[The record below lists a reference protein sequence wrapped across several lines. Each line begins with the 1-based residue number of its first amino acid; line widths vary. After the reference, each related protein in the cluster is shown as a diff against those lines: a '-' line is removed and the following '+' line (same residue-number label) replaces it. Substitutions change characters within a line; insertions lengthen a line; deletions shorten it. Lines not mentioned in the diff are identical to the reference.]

1 MENYLLSRGFPF
13 ATRQQWQRQRAT
25 TPISVAKGLMS
36 WSTPVRSPYLAWQR
50 SRLLTDEFSIGN
62 GTTVDSVRHCLYTLR
77 RLLAHHYAVIP
88 VTSDM
93 LLKEPWMTTCAMLVM
108 PGGADMGYCRALNGA
123 GNRRIA
129 QFVRNGGRYL
139 GLCAGGYYGCKRCEF
154 EVGDKTMEVVGDRE
168 LAFYPGICR
177 GGAFPGFVYHS
188 EAGARAAGLEVAKE
202 ALSVGAAPADFR
214 SYYNGG
220 GVFVDALSF
229 ADEGVEVLASY
240 TEKLNVDGG
249 EGAAAVV
256 YCKVGSGAAVLTGP
270 HPEYVLDLN

>member
-1 MENYLLSRGFPF
+1 MATPTGNNANFNGKKLNVLVYSGSLTHSAWQLSRF
-13 ATRQQWQRQRAT
+13 
-25 TPISVAKGLMS
+25 
-36 WSTPVRSPYLAWQR
+36 
-50 SRLLTDEFSIGN
+50 LTDDYSTGT

-77 RLLAHHYAVIP
+77 RLLAPHYAVIP
-88 VTSDM
+88 VTGDM
-93 LLKEPWMTTCAMLVM
+93 ILKEPWMTTCAMLVM
-108 PGGADMGYCRALNGA
+108 PGGADLGYCRTLNGA

-139 GLCAGGYYGCKRCEF
+139 GLCAGGYYGCKSCEF
-154 EVGDKTMEVVGDRE
+154 EVGDKTMEVIGDRE

-188 EAGARAAGLEVAKE
+188 EAGARAAGIEVVKE
-202 ALSVGAAPADFR
+202 ALSIGNVPGTFR

-220 GVFVDALSF
+220 GVFVDAPLL
-229 ADEGVEVLASY
+229 ADKGVEVLANY
-240 TEKLNVDGG
+240 TEKLNVDAG

-270 HPEYVLDLN
+270 HPEYVLFSIWHFLFGRTDPLTWIWN